1 MRFLR
6 TFSLLAFA
14 VLPTALCHADN
25 FSFTGN
31 FVNDNDVQAFVFTV
45 GSASTV
51 TFETFSY
58 AGGTNAAGQT
68 IARGGFD
75 PILAVFSGT
84 GNSAVY
90 INQND
95 DGGSQVPADPLTGEH
110 YDTYLSTPL
119 AAGTYTV
126 SIMQYD
132 NFANGPTFG
141 DGFREQNNPNFLN
154 GVCTDNH
161 FCDVSGVTPYNNRDT
176 HWAFDIDGVNAAT
189 IIPNP
194 TPNPIP
200 EPSTVT
206 LLGTGLAGA
215 AGMLRRRFAR

>member
-6 TFSLLAFA
+6 TFSLLAIAAMPAAF
-14 VLPTALCHADN
+14 CHAAN

-31 FVNDNDVQAFVFTV
+31 FVHDNDVQAFVFNV
-45 GSASTV
+45 GATSTV

-84 GNSAVY
+84 GNSAVF

-95 DGGSQVPADPLTGEH
+95 DGGSQVPADPLTGER

-119 AAGTYTV
+119 APGTYTV
-126 SIMQYD
+126 SIMEYN

-141 DGFREQNNPNFLN
+141 AGFRQDGNPNFLN

-161 FCDVSGVTPYNNRDT
+161 FCDVSNVTPYNNRDT

-194 TPNPIP
+194 NPIP
-200 EPSTVT
+200 EPSTIT
-206 LLGTGLAGA
+206 LLGTGLIGA